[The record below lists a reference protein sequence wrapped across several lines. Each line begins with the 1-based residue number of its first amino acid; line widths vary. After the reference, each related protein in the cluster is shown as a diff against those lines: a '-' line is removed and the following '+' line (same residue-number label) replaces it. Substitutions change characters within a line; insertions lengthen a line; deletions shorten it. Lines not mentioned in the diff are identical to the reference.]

1 MKPIVILAHVPSEPV
16 TRGFVPAARRL
27 GFPVVL
33 LTDRLEEQQETFSRV
48 PITEAPES
56 ILACDVFN
64 PLSVLEATLRLGGRP
79 AAIFSNSDHLQTS
92 TALVAS
98 YHGLPGKDWTAAFRA
113 KNKAEMRR
121 WLGRQGGVE
130 RVWHASVSDEEG
142 LRRLGESV
150 PLPCVVKPAEGVA
163 SEQVQLARTR
173 EEVGAACRDIWRA
186 RPGQRVVLEEYLE
199 GPLVTLETLGE
210 FERLW
215 VLGGFRTHLSPPP
228 YFIEKEAW
236 WGTGLTERQEEEMVA
251 LLRDAGVGFG
261 ACHTEFV
268 LTEAGPRVIEI
279 NYRTV
284 GDSREFLLDEALGI
298 RLFEQVLR
306 LHLGAPLE
314 MARTSPVAAGIRYFC
329 AERSGVLSRVPAAFR
344 RTEGELTLTFTPTR
358 AEGTELRLTNS
369 NRDYLGVLRGFGG
382 TQEALARAF
391 DRIGEE
397 LRWELK

>member
-48 PITEAPES
+48 PAAEAPES

-79 AAIFSNSDHLQTS
+79 AALFSNSDHLQTS
-92 TALVAS
+92 TALAAA

-121 WLGRQGGVE
+121 WLAEKGVE
-130 RVWHASVSDEEG
+130 RVWHASVSDEAG
-142 LRRLGESV
+142 LKGLAETV
-150 PLPCVVKPAEGVA
+150 PLPCIVKPAEGVA
-163 SEQVQLARTR
+163 SEQVQMARTR
-173 EEVGAACRDIWRA
+173 EEVVASCQDIWRA

-199 GPLVTLETLGE
+199 GPLVTMETLGDG
-210 FERLW
+210 ERLQ

-236 WGTGLTERQEEEMVA
+236 WGTALSEREEQQMVA
-251 LLRDAGVGFG
+251 LLHAAGVGFG

-268 LTEAGPRVIEI
+268 LTDAGPRVIEI
-279 NYRTV
+279 NYRTI
-284 GDSREFLLDEALGI
+284 GDSREFLLDEALGF

-314 MARTSPVAAGIRYFC
+314 LMRPPEVAAGIRYFC
-329 AERSGVLSRVPAAFR
+329 TERSGVLTKVPAAFR
-344 RTEGELTLTFTPTR
+344 RTEGGLTLMFTPSRT
-358 AEGTELRLTNS
+358 EGTTLRVTNS

-382 TQEALARAF
+382 TEPELRQAF
-391 DRIGEE
+391 DRIGGE

>member
-48 PITEAPES
+48 PAAEAPQS

-64 PLSVLEATLRLGGRP
+64 PLSVLEATFRLGERP
-79 AAIFSNSDHLQTS
+79 AALFSNSDHLQTS
-92 TALVAS
+92 TALAAS
-98 YHGLPGKDWTAAFRA
+98 YHGLPGKDWKATFRA

-121 WLGRQGGVE
+121 WLGERGAE
-130 RVWHASVSDEEG
+130 RVWHVSVSDEEG
-142 LRRLGESV
+142 LRGLVESV
-150 PLPCVVKPAEGVA
+150 PLPCIVKPAEGVA

-173 EEVGAACRDIWRA
+173 EEVGASCRDIWRS

-199 GPLVTLETLGE
+199 GPLVTLETLGDGE
-210 FERLW
+210 HLQ

-236 WGTGLTERQEEEMVA
+236 WGTGLSERQEEEMLS
-251 LLRDAGVGFG
+251 LLRAAGVGFG
-261 ACHTEFV
+261 ACHSELV
-268 LTEAGPRVIEI
+268 LTAAGPRLIEI
-279 NYRTV
+279 NYRTI
-284 GDSREFLLDEALGI
+284 GDSREFLLDEALGL

-314 MARTSPVAAGIRYFC
+314 RMRPPPVAAGIRYFC
-329 AERSGVLSRVPAAFR
+329 AERSGVLARVPAAFR

-358 AEGTELRLTNS
+358 AEGTALRLTNS

-382 TQEALARAF
+382 SEQALARAF
-391 DRIGEE
+391 ERIGEE

>member
-1 MKPIVILAHVPSEPV
+1 
-16 TRGFVPAARRL
+16 VPAA
-27 GFPVVL
+27 
-33 LTDRLEEQQETFSRV
+33 
-48 PITEAPES
+48 EAPAS
-56 ILACDVFN
+56 IVACDVFN

-92 TALVAS
+92 TALAAA

-121 WLGRQGGVE
+121 WLADRGME
-130 RVWHASVSDEEG
+130 RVWHAAVSDEEG
-142 LRRLGESV
+142 LRGLGETV
-150 PLPCVVKPAEGVA
+150 PLPCIVKPAEGVA

-173 EEVGAACRDIWRA
+173 EEVTASCVDIWRS

-199 GPLVTLETLGE
+199 GPLVTMETLGDG
-210 FERLW
+210 ERLQ

-236 WGTGLTERQEEEMVA
+236 WGTGLSERQEQQMVD
-251 LLRDAGVGFG
+251 LLRAAGVGFG

-268 LTEAGPRVIEI
+268 LTGAGPRVIEI
-279 NYRTV
+279 NYRTI

-306 LHLGAPLE
+306 IHLGAPLE
-314 MARTSPVAAGIRYFC
+314 LMRPPAVAAGIRYFC
-329 AERSGVLSRVPAAFR
+329 AERSGVLTHVPAAFR
-344 RTEGELTLTFTPTR
+344 RVEGEHTLTFMPSR
-358 AEGTELRLTNS
+358 AEGTALRLTNS

-382 TQEALARAF
+382 TRESLERVF
-391 DRIGEE
+391 DRIGGE